1 MFSRYLQFEIKRLLK
16 MPKNI
21 VTIILFVIG
30 IVVFFIYNLHQYEVT
45 RGERVNELEAEKG
58 IYHVEIQYYRR
69 FQGTPKGDA
78 LHELLNSSYRQLA
91 QQHLAARLAF
101 LESEDESLRER
112 ELVAIRRRNEIWLM
126 SIFDW
131 QELAV
136 SAEAEQSDE
145 LRELTLPLRYQN
157 LDPYTHIA
165 RIQQLRYIENRELPF
180 IYSSY
185 DMTGW
190 QFLYRL
196 ITVFGRFAIPIFVV
210 LLTADVFSTERDGG
224 SYKFLLLQPLS
235 RTTVYFGKLL
245 TSMLLCMGV
254 IIAGFVLFFGVSTI
268 GNGLGEGGYPIRF
281 AFFQTPLEYLPYD
294 GNRDA
299 FLAGLNPDIH
309 MPSGFVTLRAY
320 FLWGLFFTLIYIL
333 FLLTFTSLISIFA
346 DDSISALAICL
357 GVVFASLLIG
367 EYVPQGEFMWNPM
380 EYIDLQ
386 TLGSGDMW
394 GYMWYPLVFALVLG
408 CIGVLCFRKKDII
421 C

>member
-1 MFSRYLQFEIKRLLK
+1 MFSRYLQFEIKRLLR

-21 VTIILFVIG
+21 ITIILFG
-30 IVVFFIYNLHQYEVT
+30 MGFVVFFIFSMHQYEMT
-45 RGERVNELEAEKG
+45 RRERIDQMEAEKK

-69 FQGTPKGDA
+69 FQGTPKGDF
-78 LHELLNSSYRQLA
+78 LNELLNNSYRQLA

-101 LESEDESLRER
+101 REFEDESLRER

-131 QELAV
+131 QELV
-136 SAEAEQSDE
+136 TSEETVQEDE
-145 LRELTLPLRYQN
+145 LHELTLPLRYQN
-157 LDPYTHIA
+157 LNPIVHIA
-165 RIQQLRYIENRELPF
+165 GIQQLRYIENRELSF
-180 IYSSY
+180 IYSPY

-196 ITVFGRFAIPIFVV
+196 LTVFGRFVIPIFVV

-245 TSMLLCMGV
+245 TSLLLCLGTIV
-254 IIAGFVLFFGVSTI
+254 VGFGLFFGVSAI
-268 GNGLGEGGYPIRF
+268 ENGLGEGGYPVRF
-281 AFFQTPLEYLPYD
+281 AFFQTPLEYQPYE
-294 GNRDA
+294 GNREA
-299 FLAGLNPDIH
+299 YLAGLDPGIH
-309 MPSGFVTLRAY
+309 MPSGFVTMREY

-346 DDSISALAICL
+346 DNSITALAICL
-357 GVVFASLLIG
+357 GVVFASLLVG
-367 EYVPQGEFMWNPM
+367 EYLPQGEFMWNPM
-380 EYIDLQ
+380 DYIDLQ